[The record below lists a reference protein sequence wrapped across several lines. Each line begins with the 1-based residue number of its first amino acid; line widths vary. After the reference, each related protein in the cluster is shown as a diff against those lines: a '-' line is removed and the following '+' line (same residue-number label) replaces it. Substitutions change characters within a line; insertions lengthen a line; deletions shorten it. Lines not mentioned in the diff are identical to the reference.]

1 MDYPAA
7 IGAGLIGGAVT
18 SVILYMGIA
27 MMPGQIK
34 MDLFYLL
41 GSMTFRRKVMVYL
54 GGAMAYAA
62 MSIEFALI
70 YVGVFEWVDIES
82 ALAAWGLLFGFVH
95 YLVVGM
101 ALGMMPMMH
110 PPIKTGEI
118 QAPGAFALAYPAGT
132 VTGFLMLH
140 LLYGVLVGALYTA
153 FRGV

>member
-7 IGAGLIGGAVT
+7 IGAGLLGGAVM
-18 SVILYMGIA
+18 SAVLYMGIA
-27 MMPGQIK
+27 MMPGQMK
-34 MDLFYLL
+34 MNLFYIL
-41 GSMTFRRKVMVYL
+41 GSMTFRRKFMVYMA
-54 GGAMAYAA
+54 GAMAHAV

-70 YVGVFEWVDIES
+70 HVAVFEGIEIES

-110 PPIKTGEI
+110 PRIKSGEI
-118 QAPGAFALAYPAGT
+118 QSPGAFALGYPAGT
-132 VTGFLMLH
+132 AIGFLMLH

-153 FRGV
+153 FGGV